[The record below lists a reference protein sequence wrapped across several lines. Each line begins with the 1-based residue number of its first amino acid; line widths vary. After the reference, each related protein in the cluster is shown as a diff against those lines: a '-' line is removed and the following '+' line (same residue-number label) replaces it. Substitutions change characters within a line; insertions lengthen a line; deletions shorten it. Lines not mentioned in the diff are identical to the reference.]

1 MDKDPAVYFLNE
13 FRQARAAVLHDAEAV
28 GAILHALERMGM
40 FLHKRIGDLGRYKKP
55 IWDFVERHSKLAKQ
69 VPDQCS
75 EHSHFETLYNAVQEA
90 RNSAVHEGAHAR
102 QLASNA
108 VRLALI
114 LEDAL
119 MNTLHHVEDFM
130 VRNPICAEMW
140 QPLSFI
146 RQTMLENSF
155 SWLQVYVEAAG
166 QPAWQLV
173 SDTEVALYL
182 RRKPHCKQRMDLRGR
197 SLEVATKG
205 HDGIKLNLVAAPT
218 LEHNAKVED
227 VLAKWDSQDG
237 KPGQNTLPVLVTRKG
252 TAGLLG
258 ILTPHD
264 LL

>member
-1 MDKDPAVYFLNE
+1 MDRHPAVYFLNE
-13 FRQARAAVLHDAEAV
+13 FRQARAAVLQDAEAV
-28 GAILHALERMGM
+28 DAVIHALERMGM
-40 FLHKRIGDLGRYKKP
+40 FLYKRVGDLGRYEKF

-75 EHSHFETLYNAVQEA
+75 EHIHFETLYNALQEA
-90 RNSAVHEGAHAR
+90 RNSAMHEGAYAR

-119 MNTLHHVEDFM
+119 MNTLEHVEDFM
-130 VRNPICAEMW
+130 VRNPMCAEMW

-155 SWLQVYVEAAG
+155 SWLPVCVEAAG

-182 RRKPHCKQRMDLRGR
+182 RPKPHCKQRADLRGR
-197 SLEVATKG
+197 SLQEATKG
-205 HDGIKLNLVAAPT
+205 HDGIKLNLITAPT
-218 LEHNAKVED
+218 LEPKAKVVD
-227 VLAKWDSQDG
+227 VLIKWDSQDG
-237 KPGQNTLPVLVTRKG
+237 KLGQNTLPVLVTRKG
-252 TAGLLG
+252 TAELLG